1 MTEKNIFIYKIF
13 LLWNVSDFSF
23 FLSIKNP
30 LEKVTTFLSQ
40 QPPSEIKDLRSPLF
54 LKI

>member
-13 LLWNVSDFSF
+13 LLWNVSHFI

-40 QPPSEIKDLRSPLF
+40 QPPSEIKDLRSPHF